1 MKKVFV
7 LLIFIFCIICL
18 SIIAFVWDSTD
29 KKKDNV
35 IKQEVQ
41 NIEIE
46 NKPKVVEEEQVIQG
60 MPYRLTSYW
69 NGDGCGSGSCTGSG
83 LCEQDFQI
91 NENGWYIYMDMIVLA
106 SATTYLLN
114 YGYSQRDNIIY
125 RKYFDTVKIIINDI
139 EYEGIILDS
148 CGACMGNNI
157 IDLFV
162 SNPEAGFVSNEV
174 IVR

>member
-1 MKKVFV
+1 MKKVFA
-7 LLIFIFCIICL
+7 LLIFIFCIVCL

-46 NKPKVVEEEQVIQG
+46 NKPKVVEEEPVIQG
-60 MPYRLTSYW
+60 LSYRLTSYW

-91 NENGWYIYMDMIVLA
+91 NENGW
-106 SATTYLLN
+106 
-114 YGYSQRDNIIY
+114 
-125 RKYFDTVKIIINDI
+125 
-139 EYEGIILDS
+139 
-148 CGACMGNNI
+148 
-157 IDLFV
+157 
-162 SNPEAGFVSNEV
+162 
-174 IVR
+174 